1 MKLILSFLIFLFCT
15 LASAQIHVFTNSS
28 FQSEIA
34 VMNYSDLNQISRYN
48 KLEFGIRIPIDIQ
61 NRVDQFLFQEG
72 LYATELNPF
81 LEWDLDIELHYIHL
95 KSGLKK
101 HVDAF
106 YYREYFENEETDDW
120 DPIETPYPFR
130 ARIAPSEIGVWSA
143 FMLVKVKNQ
152 PVFKS
157 DSFEFNVVESE
168 NPGYVKVHSNNRNL
182 VRGNELIFPIGQNF
196 PGPDEHSI
204 PWGGDENYIGKKL
217 FSRNNTTKATN
228 TREWDFFLNKVETYF
243 KQGGKFIRI
252 MQSPW
257 SALIEYEKK
266 GNYFDRLHYAWEQ
279 DKLLD
284 LCEQYDAMIL
294 FNLMNHTPFEIC
306 SSYFAFHWDWE
317 RYWIDENGQIYY
329 NHDEDWPLYCYNTN
343 SKEIGGKLPHQTL
356 ADDEDLLYHQQR
368 TRYYISRYGYSTNI
382 YEFELLSEPFNV
394 DVNAKYKTQPYF
406 VPQDGATDEQI
417 AYQKELFQS
426 IEKYQRNISTY
437 IKEEL
442 GHDEHLIGV
451 DYASGI
457 WNPDS
462 TKWQL
467 DKSYAFK
474 HIDIIAL
481 NDYDVAQNR
490 YIKSKSGSN
499 NEFGLNEN
507 SKARMIHDLYQRS
520 QKPIILSEQGIGDG
534 FGACTEYAESK
545 IDAMS
550 MGFVGVCG
558 FNVWEGK
565 DWVQSF
571 IWPSTILA
579 QNFAQEHIVQV
590 LNQGNGNWIQGRQVG
605 KIKNSHK
612 VGAKEVQYYL
622 SEDRQQACGYVRNRT
637 HNTHTKRMDE
647 GCNLLKSPNPFLVDN
662 FDDAPINELTDITW
676 SDGPKSS
683 TLVVEGLDKNAVYEI
698 HFYLQFK
705 NKLIVSYK
713 EQTSSKGK
721 FTIKFPK
728 LIVQN
733 EDYNNPIVW
742 FTLQKVE

>member
-1 MKLILSFLIFLFCT
+1 
-15 LASAQIHVFTNSS
+15 
-28 FQSEIA
+28 
-34 VMNYSDLNQISRYN
+34 
-48 KLEFGIRIPIDIQ
+48 
-61 NRVDQFLFQEG
+61 
-72 LYATELNPF
+72 
-81 LEWDLDIELHYIHL
+81 
-95 KSGLKK
+95 
-101 HVDAF
+101 
-106 YYREYFENEETDDW
+106 
-120 DPIETPYPFR
+120 
-130 ARIAPSEIGVWSA
+130 
-143 FMLVKVKNQ
+143 
-152 PVFKS
+152 
-157 DSFEFNVVESE
+157 
-168 NPGYVKVHSNNRNL
+168 
-182 VRGNELIFPIGQNF
+182 
-196 PGPDEHSI
+196 
-204 PWGGDENYIGKKL
+204 
-217 FSRNNTTKATN
+217 
-228 TREWDFFLNKVETYF
+228 

-284 LCEQYDAMIL
+284 LCEQYDAMML

-329 NHDEDWPLYCYNTN
+329 NHDEDWPWYCYNTN

-481 NDYDVAQNR
+481 NDYDVTQNR
-490 YIKSKSGSN
+490 YIK
-499 NEFGLNEN
+499 
-507 SKARMIHDLYQRS
+507 
-520 QKPIILSEQGIGDG
+520 
-534 FGACTEYAESK
+534 
-545 IDAMS
+545 
-550 MGFVGVCG
+550 
-558 FNVWEGK
+558 
-565 DWVQSF
+565 
-571 IWPSTILA
+571 
-579 QNFAQEHIVQV
+579 
-590 LNQGNGNWIQGRQVG
+590 
-605 KIKNSHK
+605 
-612 VGAKEVQYYL
+612 
-622 SEDRQQACGYVRNRT
+622 
-637 HNTHTKRMDE
+637 
-647 GCNLLKSPNPFLVDN
+647 
-662 FDDAPINELTDITW
+662 
-676 SDGPKSS
+676 
-683 TLVVEGLDKNAVYEI
+683 
-698 HFYLQFK
+698 
-705 NKLIVSYK
+705 
-713 EQTSSKGK
+713 
-721 FTIKFPK
+721 
-728 LIVQN
+728 
-733 EDYNNPIVW
+733 
-742 FTLQKVE
+742 